1 MSMQHQECVGFF
13 KEWWVKHRENHCLP
27 LPLLPKEEL
36 TVMVIS
42 QEHPS
47 LHAELKLF
55 CQWTRMYTHS
65 ISNQHILHQ
74 WKHSGGWL
82 GNLVHQTQQLSTGWW
97 LQLLS
102 RGQVWQWQRSELLS
116 KENPG
121 DSGFKSFLFRFMIA
135 TQYLGWVGLNCWE
148 NLRC

>member
-1 MSMQHQECVGFF
+1 MFPFFLVVGLNVHKEQKSSTDFDYLEEIVGKMSTQHQEYVGFF
-13 KEWWVKHRENHCLP
+13 KERWVKHRENHCLP

-36 TVMVIS
+36 TVMIIS

-82 GNLVHQTQQLSTGWW
+82 GNLVHHTQQLSTLWC

-102 RGQVWQWQRSELLS
+102 RGQVWQWQRSEL
-116 KENPG
+116 
-121 DSGFKSFLFRFMIA
+121 
-135 TQYLGWVGLNCWE
+135 
-148 NLRC
+148 